1 MQECRTMAEVRAQ
14 IDRLDEQI
22 VDLLAERGGYVRQA
36 ARIKAR
42 RAQII
47 DPPRIE
53 EVVAKARARGTRS
66 GLPGELIEPLYRL
79 MIERFIA
86 LETQEHD
93 RLHDVAED

>member
-1 MQECRTMAEVRAQ
+1 MAEVRAQ

-42 RAQII
+42 REQIV

-53 EVVAKARARGTRS
+53 EVVAKACERGARA
-66 GLPGELIEPLYRL
+66 GLPAELIEPLYRL
-79 MIERFIA
+79 MIDRFID
-86 LETQEHD
+86 LETQEHE